1 MNLERVRLKIF
12 ANDQSYSNFAI
23 VVFEDNVPIDRLVLH
38 TGANNDTNK
47 DKLFGKY
54 FDTVQ
59 DQLMYVKQGYKDFF
73 IKHQPDKLIFEGL
86 AFGAKGDRVFQ
97 LGGLFYH
104 ITTSLCE
111 EGMLSSEDIVTITPT
126 EVKATARKDLPEA
139 DQVARD
145 KQGEVIYLKSKKA
158 KLNPMKEKKWVKK
171 ALENTEH
178 SWLLEG
184 YTTSSKR
191 VHTGAHDIPD
201 AYYIGKAYIGKL

>member
-1 MNLERVRLKIF
+1 MKIF

-23 VVFEDNVPIDRLVLH
+23 VVFEDEKPIDRLVLH
-38 TGANNDTNK
+38 TGANNATNK

-54 FDTVQ
+54 FDTIQ
-59 DQLMYVKQGYKDFF
+59 EQLMYVKQEYKKFF
-73 IKHQPDKLIFEGL
+73 LKHQPDKLIFEGL

-111 EGMLSSEDIVTITPT
+111 EGVISAKDIITITPK
-126 EVKATARKDLPEA
+126 EVKASARNDLPKE
-139 DQVARD
+139 DQVAKD
-145 KQGEVIYLKSKKA
+145 KQGKVIHLKSKKE
-158 KLNPMKEKKWVKK
+158 KLNPMKEKKWIKK

-201 AYYIGKAYIGKL
+201 AYYIGKAYIGDR